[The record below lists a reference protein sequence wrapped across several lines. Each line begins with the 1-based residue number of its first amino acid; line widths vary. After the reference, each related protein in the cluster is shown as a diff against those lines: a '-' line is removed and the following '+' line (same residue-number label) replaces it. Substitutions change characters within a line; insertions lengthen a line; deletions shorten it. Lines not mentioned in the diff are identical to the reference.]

1 MRLQFLAVIFFLSL
15 FAVAKDAPRP
25 ILVSHN
31 DIKGPLLDE
40 AHTEDLTIFA
50 DGRVSYKEEGNDRKT
65 GSFSIR
71 LTPQKLH
78 RLTML
83 IESKE
88 IRSLPAEIP
97 SQIRTIDYNW
107 EKKMDLFRKGS
118 KQTVAIRNSIP
129 CSTRNVLLIP
139 WLCWSLNACSRK
151 FSVAPP
157 NGPSQGEMRIG
168 ARSCFK
174 RPAKRRRRFRKS
186 AAAYTGLY
194 DHQRIIRFFNK
205 SLRPA

>member
-1 MRLQFLAVIFFLSL
+1 MRFHFLAVFFLLPL
-15 FAVAKDAPRP
+15 FAIAKDVPGP
-25 ILVSHN
+25 LLVSHN

-40 AHTEDLTIFA
+40 THTEDLTIFA

-65 GSFSIR
+65 GSFTIR

-83 IESKE
+83 IESPE

-118 KQTVAIRNSIP
+118 KQTVAIRNFYP
-129 CSTRNVLLIP
+129 LLNTQRPAYPKALLELECMLQEIQRRA
-139 WLCWSLNACSRK
+139 S
-151 FSVAPP
+151 
-157 NGPSQGEMRIG
+157 
-168 ARSCFK
+168 K
-174 RPAKRRRRFRKS
+174 RPAP
-186 AAAYTGLY
+186 TGDENFCPQVLGTE
-194 DHQRIIRFFNK
+194 R
-205 SLRPA
+205 